1 MSNSKPVWGFYDA
14 VARGDVDGVLATLN
28 SELAWT
34 EAEGFPYFSGTWRTP
49 HEIVEKL
56 LVPLSRD
63 WDGFSARPLDH
74 IEQGDRIV
82 VFGEYSGK
90 ARATGKAMRAAFAH
104 LWRVRDGKI
113 ASFDMYADT
122 ALVREALRASK

>member
-1 MSNSKPVWGFYDA
+1 MSKSTPVWDFYGA

-28 SELAWT
+28 SDLTWT

-49 HEIVEKL
+49 QEVVEKL

-63 WDGFSARPLDH
+63 WDAFSARPLDH
-74 IEQGDRIV
+74 IERDDRIV
-82 VFGEYSGK
+82 VFGEYSGRAK
-90 ARATGKAMRAAFAH
+90 ATGKSMRAAFAH

-113 ASFDMYADT
+113 VSFDMYSDT
-122 ALVREALRASK
+122 ALVRAALEA